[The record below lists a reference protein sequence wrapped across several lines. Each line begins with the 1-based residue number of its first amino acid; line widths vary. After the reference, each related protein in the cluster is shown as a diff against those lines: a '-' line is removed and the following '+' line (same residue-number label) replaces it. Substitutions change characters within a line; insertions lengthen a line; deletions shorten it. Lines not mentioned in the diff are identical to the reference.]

1 MPSVSAAG
9 ASGVVE
15 RFAGAHPS
23 HFVGPFHLQ
32 GRGWPC
38 LSTAPDVPALCF
50 TIFDAKERR
59 RTDDMVTACNAQ
71 STRQFRTTWRI
82 AKMLSVYVLA
92 RCDKTHLSG
101 PMKKHTT
108 WQVFRQPKNSAMLW
122 ILACYNPQ
130 EQVNHPPGSLTY
142 ICNIRRLYRKPD
154 DTCVIFAI
162 SVRSPDDTRSLL
174 PSDDS
179 HVHGDNKRRHKSG
192 GAAPG

>member
-1 MPSVSAAG
+1 MPSKGSLALILPSRAG
-9 ASGVVE
+9 PLPLTWPRMAM
-15 RFAGAHPS
+15 
-23 HFVGPFHLQ
+23 PFDRHLT
-32 GRGWPC
+32 
-38 LSTAPDVPALCF
+38 SPALCF

-108 WQVFRQPKNSAMLW
+108 WQVFRQPKNSAILW

-142 ICNIRRLYRKPD
+142 ICNIRRLYRKHD
-154 DTCVIFAI
+154 DTRVIFAI
-162 SVRSPDDTRSLL
+162 SVRIPDDTRSLL
-174 PSDDS
+174 PSDDN
-179 HVHGDNKRRHKSG
+179 HVHEDNKRRHKSG